1 MANRPFKP
9 SKSQLKQQAR
19 ILENQIFK
27 PSKPIK
33 LSSFIKEIK
42 EIQGRKQPEGTATES
57 LEQYQHLKRA
67 ATLNDLIGPLEPIY
81 KDSNLLSELRDHH
94 HELATPHGSLH
105 ALHLSS
111 EQNEQN
117 EQPNNSKRVRL
128 TQPEDIPVEITTHNI
143 PDYLD
148 PSLFDSF
155 SPSTTDPTTTS
166 TSLTMVK
173 YKPPTN
179 KRVRKKAAGPPQ
191 SINHKPKP
199 IQDLINRLS
208 STGLQML
215 QSHFDA
221 MLYVRSIGRSDWNTS
236 TQPMHSNLSIP
247 IRSSSSSNEE
257 PILLTVTFHPFSK
270 TNNHNH
276 NTTNSQESLLN
287 TDSKSVSPRK
297 QTIHILSNQR
307 LSDLRDV
314 VSCSANQIPICSN
327 TQNHDSRDEEEEE
340 EGEDLHWSDHRW
352 VSGSAFV
359 IENVLFSDTSSSD
372 SGNDS
377 ENLSQKSDYAVA
389 IHPTDPP
396 LTSIPTANLSTPAPT
411 TTTTE
416 NKAPRQEESQS
427 RQTVYPITSFLSR
440 INSPK
445 CRVCDRDP
453 ARLIIIND
461 ELCAESPC
469 FICFTCFKFLH
480 SHEDIFLDHH
490 LHQSSTTT
498 VVDEISNS
506 DSAPTLGNSS
516 GRKIRWGKVKGRE
529 WWVVPLLGS
538 T

>member
-1 MANRPFKP
+1 QGKEDGQSTVQT

-94 HELATPHGSLH
+94 HELATLM
-105 ALHLSS
+105 
-111 EQNEQN
+111 NEQN

-221 MLYVRSIGRSDWNTS
+221 MLYVRR
-236 TQPMHSNLSIP
+236 
-247 IRSSSSSNEE
+247 
-257 PILLTVTFHPFSK
+257 
-270 TNNHNH
+270 
-276 NTTNSQESLLN
+276 
-287 TDSKSVSPRK
+287 
-297 QTIHILSNQR
+297 
-307 LSDLRDV
+307 
-314 VSCSANQIPICSN
+314 
-327 TQNHDSRDEEEEE
+327 
-340 EGEDLHWSDHRW
+340 
-352 VSGSAFV
+352 
-359 IENVLFSDTSSSD
+359 
-372 SGNDS
+372 
-377 ENLSQKSDYAVA
+377 
-389 IHPTDPP
+389 
-396 LTSIPTANLSTPAPT
+396 
-411 TTTTE
+411 
-416 NKAPRQEESQS
+416 
-427 RQTVYPITSFLSR
+427 
-440 INSPK
+440 
-445 CRVCDRDP
+445 
-453 ARLIIIND
+453 
-461 ELCAESPC
+461 
-469 FICFTCFKFLH
+469 
-480 SHEDIFLDHH
+480 
-490 LHQSSTTT
+490 
-498 VVDEISNS
+498 
-506 DSAPTLGNSS
+506 
-516 GRKIRWGKVKGRE
+516 
-529 WWVVPLLGS
+529 
-538 T
+538 